1 MADYINKHILAQ
13 AYVRLDLDFE
23 KTSAEIDLVALEESL
38 QTFFQQRAR
47 HFIDNEIE
55 VSVEFKEGSFKT
67 LITVVGAL
75 YIAIGNYGDFRQGIQ
90 VLYDDAKWLAESGAR
105 ESIFQLGVRSNCV
118 LRKEARVGVVG
129 KLKRALDEVDLVV
142 SDDGK
147 ASQRDQAARLERI
160 SDEVT
165 RIFELLTNPKD
176 RDCVRNGLKD
186 AVAALPS
193 SPKTPERREPNDAAV
208 LNYRRFRKDIVAV
221 LA

>member
-23 KTSAEIDLVALEESL
+23 ETSSEIDLVAIEKSL
-38 QTFFQQRAR
+38 QLFFQQRAR
-47 HFIDNEIE
+47 HFIDEKIE

-75 YIAIGNYGDFRQGIQ
+75 YIAIGNYGDFRQGVQ

-118 LRKEARVGVVG
+118 LRKEARVGIVG

-142 SDDGK
+142 GEDGK
-147 ASQRDQAARLERI
+147 ASQREQAARLERI
-160 SDEVT
+160 SEEVS
-165 RIFELLTNPKD
+165 RIFELLTNPND

-186 AVAALPS
+186 AVAGVPM
-193 SPKTPERREPNDAAV
+193 SPKTPERREANETAV
-208 LNYRRFRKDIVAV
+208 LNYRRYRKDIVAT